1 MTSQSP
7 SSPPLDARRTG
18 SLAVRVFAL
27 GGLGEVGM
35 NCLAIEQDGRVMLV
49 DCGVT
54 FDSRG
59 LGVDVIHPE
68 FSALDA
74 YRDRIAGIFVTHG
87 HEDHIGAI
95 PYFLRRFDVP
105 VWGPKYALAL
115 VREKL
120 GEFEVLEH
128 AHLIE
133 TEVRKKFEV
142 GPFVV
147 EPIRVTHSIADATA
161 LAIDTAAG
169 TILHTGDFKIDER
182 PTDGEAFDEARL
194 RELGDRGVT
203 LLMSDST
210 NIDSE
215 GRAGDERDVSE
226 KLDAI
231 VRHAK
236 GAVVV
241 AIFASN
247 VHRLRLLGEIALAAG
262 RKIVPLGR
270 SVSMH
275 KEVANAT
282 GYLSWPS
289 DLTWAAER
297 AHELPREKILGIAT
311 GTQAETRAALSR
323 LARGDHPDFSLQSGD
338 VVAFSSRIIPGNEP
352 EVYRMMGDLVRR
364 GVEVRS
370 RATDRDLHVSGHA
383 HRGEQRKMIELTRP
397 RAFIPLHGTL
407 HHLSR
412 HAELARDA
420 GVANVLVIENGAV
433 AEITREGSLTN
444 VGSVTSGRV
453 YNCEGHA
460 VPPAVLKDRAAI
472 AETGVVAVFVRIGR
486 QIEISMQT
494 RGVVDREA
502 PSETLKSAEFA
513 ANRAASSSVVANASD
528 EAIAEAVRLAVRRA
542 IVKDLGV
549 KPVTMVTVM
558 RESTSS

>member
-1 MTSQSP
+1 MTQQSP
-7 SSPPLDARRTG
+7 SSPK
-18 SLAVRVFAL
+18 SVRVFAL

-35 NCLAIEQDGRVMLV
+35 NCLAIEQEGKVMLV

-59 LGVDVIHPE
+59 LGVDVIHPD
-68 FSALDA
+68 FSALEA
-74 YRDRIAGIFVTHG
+74 YRDRIVGIFVTHG

-95 PYFLRRFDVP
+95 PYFLRHFDVP

-133 TEVRKKFEV
+133 TEVRRKFPV
-142 GPFVV
+142 GPFSV

-161 LAIDTAAG
+161 LAIETAVG

-182 PTDGEAFDEARL
+182 PTDGEAFDESRF
-194 RELGDRGVT
+194 RELGDAGVT

-210 NIDSE
+210 NVDAE

-231 VRHAK
+231 VRNATQ
-236 GAVVV
+236 AVVV

-247 VHRLRLLGEIALAAG
+247 VHRLRLLGEIAQATG

-270 SVSMH
+270 SVTMH
-275 KEVANAT
+275 KEVASAT

-289 DLTWAAER
+289 DLTWSADR
-297 AHELPREKILGIAT
+297 IRELPRDKILGIAT

-352 EVYRMMGDLVRR
+352 EVYKMMGDLVRR
-364 GVEVRS
+364 GVDVRS
-370 RATDRDLHVSGHA
+370 RVTDRDLHVSGHA

-397 RAFIPLHGTL
+397 RAFIPLHGTM

-412 HAELARDA
+412 HAKLAREA

-433 AEITREGSLTN
+433 AEITREGSL
-444 VGSVTSGRV
+444 
-453 YNCEGHA
+453 
-460 VPPAVLKDRAAI
+460 
-472 AETGVVAVFVRIGR
+472 
-486 QIEISMQT
+486 
-494 RGVVDREA
+494 
-502 PSETLKSAEFA
+502 
-513 ANRAASSSVVANASD
+513 
-528 EAIAEAVRLAVRRA
+528 
-542 IVKDLGV
+542 
-549 KPVTMVTVM
+549 
-558 RESTSS
+558 

>member
-1 MTSQSP
+1 MTEQSP
-7 SSPPLDARRTG
+7 SLRI
-18 SLAVRVFAL
+18 FAL

-59 LGVDVIHPE
+59 LGVDVIHPD

-74 YRDRIAGIFVTHG
+74 HRDRIAGIFVTHG

-120 GEFEVLEH
+120 DEFEVLEH

-133 TEVRKKFEV
+133 TDVRRKFQV

-161 LAIDTAAG
+161 LAIETRVG
-169 TILHTGDFKIDER
+169 TILHTGDFKIDEH
-182 PTDGEAFDEARL
+182 PTDGEAFDETRL
-194 RELGDRGVT
+194 REIGDAGVM

-210 NIDSE
+210 NVDSE
-215 GRAGDERDVSE
+215 GRAGDERDVSP
-226 KLDAI
+226 KLDSI

-236 GAVVV
+236 GAVIV
-241 AIFASN
+241 AVFASN
-247 VHRLRLLGEIALAAG
+247 VHRLRMLGEIAQATG
-262 RKIVPLGR
+262 RKIVSLGR
-270 SVSMH
+270 SVTMH

-282 GYLSWPS
+282 GYLDWPS

-297 AHELPREKILGIAT
+297 IHELPRDKILGIAT
-311 GTQAETRAALSR
+311 GTQAETRAALAR
-323 LARGDHPDFSLQSGD
+323 LARGDHPDFSLHPGD

-352 EVYRMMGDLVRR
+352 EVYKMMGDLIRR

-412 HAELARDA
+412 HAELARSA
-420 GVANVLVIENGAV
+420 GVPNVIVIENGAV
-433 AEITREGSLTN
+433 AELTREGTLGC
-444 VGSVTSGRV
+444 VGSVPSGRV
-453 YNCEGHA
+453 HNCEGHA
-460 VPPAVLKDRAAI
+460 VAPSVIKDRIAI
-472 AETGVVAVFVRIGR
+472 AEVGVVAVFVRIGR
-486 QIEISMQT
+486 DLEIAMQT
-494 RGVVDREA
+494 RGVLDRDTQA
-502 PSETLKSAEFA
+502 ETLKSAEFA
-513 ANRAASSSVVANASD
+513 ANHAATSAVVANASD
-528 EAIAEAVRLAVRRA
+528 DAIAEAVRLAVRRA
-542 IVKDLGV
+542 IVKDLGY
-549 KPVTMVTVM
+549 KPVAMVTVI
-558 RESTSS
+558 REGAS